1 MYTEELHMNYQKS
14 IQAFMSS
21 YPYINAELVRQIDSY
36 SRSCALC
43 MWDSLSVELPVC
55 TKNANEV
62 YASDGYYCDL
72 SEKQVQEMLD
82 DLRSQQYV
90 IPVPKFFQQIAEQDS
105 KDATD
110 FSRRLA
116 SCFKL
121 MMIAFALIDNSIQQA
136 EVKIIAEIYSKLI
149 LICDACHVKAYD
161 DNINIYDLVEEDSPV
176 QDPQPS
182 IHISAPPQIQSQS
195 VAVTTKQPDKATT
208 SDNGRAPLESLNHL
222 IGLTTVKKE
231 ISEIT
236 DLAAIQQKRK
246 EVGLPVSNI
255 SYHLVFTGNPGT
267 GKTTVARLVA
277 QIYKELG
284 ILSKGHLIEASAKD
298 LIAGYVGQTAIKTG
312 ELLAKAYGGV
322 LFIDEA
328 YTLVDKN
335 GQGYGQ
341 EAIDT
346 LLKEMEDHRDDLVVI
361 VAGYDEPM
369 EQFIESNPGLKS
381 RFNRFIHFEDYTANE
396 MYEIF
401 CKLCAQNEY
410 SVEEAAG
417 VIIQNYLSIISQ
429 DHDSD
434 FANARTVRNVFETI
448 IAKQA
453 SRIASKPR
461 KTKAVLSTITEE
473 DVSWCLQSKE
483 QEEESLESLLASIN
497 DLVGLKG
504 VKEELSDLMFMVQ
517 HQQKRKA
524 QGLAVPTLSL
534 HLVFTGNPG
543 TGKTTVARIVAKIY
557 KALGILSKGHLVE
570 TDRSGLVAGY
580 IGQTAI
586 KTQEV
591 INRAMGGVLFIDE
604 AYTLS
609 EGGSNDFGQE
619 AIDTLL
625 KAMEDNREDL
635 IVIAAGYDQQ
645 MERFV
650 HSNPGLESRFHQY
663 IHFEDYTAAEMCQ
676 IFKLM
681 CRKNQYELSEDGTA
695 ALEQFFSTVPI
706 SEIGNGRG
714 ARNLFERAITQ
725 QAKRIAQ
732 TAIDSEQELSIINA
746 VDIANAAKK
755 GGF

>member
-14 IQAFMSS
+14 IQAFMSA
-21 YPYINAELVRQIDSY
+21 YPYINAEMIRQIDSY

-43 MWDSLSVELPVC
+43 MWDSLSVALPVC
-55 TKNANEV
+55 TKNANEI
-62 YASDGYYCDL
+62 YASDGYYCEF
-72 SEKQVQEMLD
+72 SENQIQEMLD
-82 DLRSQQYV
+82 DLRKTHYV
-90 IPVPKFFQQIAEQDS
+90 IPVPPFFQKIAERDCT
-105 KDATD
+105 DNTD

-121 MMIAFALIDNSIQQA
+121 MMLAFALIDNALQQT
-136 EVKIIAEIYSKLI
+136 EIKIIAELYSKLI
-149 LICDACHVKAYD
+149 LVCDACHVKQYND
-161 DNINIYDLVEEDSPV
+161 SVDLYDLADEEPIPSSQLPIKMQPLTSPVRTVAVSKKENKPEPQVEE
-176 QDPQPS
+176 
-182 IHISAPPQIQSQS
+182 
-195 VAVTTKQPDKATT
+195 TE
-208 SDNGRAPLESLNHL
+208 PLELLEHL
-222 IGLTTVKKE
+222 IGLNSVKKE
-231 ISEIT
+231 IGEVKALVT
-236 DLAAIQQKRK
+236 VQQKRR
-246 EVGLPVSNI
+246 EVGLPVSDI

-284 ILSKGHLIEASAKD
+284 ILSKGHLVEAAAKD
-298 LIAGYVGQTAIKTG
+298 LVAGYVGQTAIKTG
-312 ELLAKAYGGV
+312 ELIEKALGGV

-328 YTLVDKN
+328 YSLVDKN

-346 LLKEMEDHRDDLVVI
+346 LLKEMEDHRNDLVVI

-369 EQFIESNPGLKS
+369 QQFIESNPGLKS
-381 RFNRFIHFEDYTANE
+381 RFNRFIHFEDYTPEE

-401 CKLCAQNEY
+401 CKLCSKNAY
-410 SVEEAAG
+410 TIEEAAEP
-417 VIIQNYLSIISQ
+417 ILKDYFASLRKELS
-429 DHDSD
+429 DD
-434 FANARTVRNVFETI
+434 FANARTVRNTFETV

-453 SRIASKPR
+453 SRIASKSR
-461 KTKAVLSTITEE
+461 KTKALLSTITEE
-473 DVSWCLQSKE
+473 DVAWCRMDSEK
-483 QEEESLESLLASIN
+483 EESLESLLASIN
-497 DLVGLKG
+497 ELVGLHA
-504 VKEELSDLMFMVQ
+504 VKEELSDLMYVVQ

-524 QGLAVPTLSL
+524 QGLAVPALSL
-534 HLVFTGNPG
+534 HLVFMGNPG
-543 TGKTTVARIVAKIY
+543 TGKTTVARYVARIY

-580 IGQTAI
+580 VGQTAI

-625 KAMEDNREDL
+625 KAMEDNRDDL

-650 HSNPGLESRFHQY
+650 HSNPGLESRFHQF
-663 IHFEDYTAAEMCQ
+663 IHFEDYSAAEMCQ
-676 IFKLM
+676 IFKLL
-681 CRKNQYELSEDGTA
+681 CKKNQYELSEDGLTA
-695 ALEQFFSTVPI
+695 LDQFFSGISI

-732 TAIDSEQELSIINA
+732 TAPTAEQELSTITA
-746 VDIANAAKK
+746 ADIVSAAKK